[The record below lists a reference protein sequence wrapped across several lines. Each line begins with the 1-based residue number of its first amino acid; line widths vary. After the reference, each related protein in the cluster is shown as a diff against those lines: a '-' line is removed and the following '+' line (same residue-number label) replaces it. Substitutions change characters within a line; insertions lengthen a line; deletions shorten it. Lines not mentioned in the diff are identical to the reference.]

1 MAGKTFLKTTRT
13 IFAVLFLL
21 AQVTFAAPPRYE
33 IIDLGTL
40 GGRFSGARA
49 INDVGQVVGGSDMAD
64 GLFRHAFLWDPIK
77 GMIDLSTIPGHNY
90 SSAMAINDYGVV
102 VGNSDPYGDQ
112 PYPFIWDSVNGMRYL
127 DGLFGEGGA
136 LGVNDA
142 GQVAGSVW
150 WQAAYAFLWHSD
162 SSVIDL
168 GTLGGTHSSA
178 WDINNTGKVVGNS
191 DTAVGDNHA
200 FLWDST
206 NGMRDLG
213 TLGGNKSSAWAIND
227 LGQVVGWSTT
237 ATGDWHAFLW
247 DSNSGMIDL
256 GAGWA
261 TGINNA
267 GQVVGWL
274 NPRTVGG
281 PAFYWDSDNGIVIL
295 DFLSRAY
302 DINNRGQIV
311 GEYGGI
317 AVLMTPIPPKI
328 IYVDDDAA
336 GANDGSSWADAYNYL
351 QDALAAAYSGDEI
364 HVAKGIYK
372 PDQGTGATPGD
383 REATFQLING
393 VTLKGGYA
401 GYGEPDHNAHDIELY
416 ETILTGDLNGDD
428 GDVDNPRD
436 LLDEP
441 TRSENSYHVVTGSG
455 TDETAILDGFII
467 TAGNLNRE
475 SLSPHNS
482 GGGMYIDQGNL
493 VISNCNFNNNSAW
506 YAGGGIYIRVGSA
519 VLTNCIFSGNSS
531 GHGGGIRSF
540 GSLTLTNC
548 IFTGNWAAEG
558 GGMENRGIMT
568 LTNCI
573 FSRNSAKY
581 GAGGLENHTW
591 KGSPMLINCMFNDNI
606 GSWGGGMHNYYCS
619 TAPTLINCS
628 FINNLA
634 GTGGG
639 MCNLSSSPILVN
651 CTFTYNSAFEGG
663 GMSNL
668 CGDEGPSEPVITKC
682 AFIRNSA
689 GDVGGGMFN
698 QIGFQTLTNCI
709 LSGNSAEYGSG
720 ILVSESVLT
729 LIGCT
734 FSGNSADDSGTI
746 CSWYDNS
753 ELRLSNCI
761 LWDGGNEIYNR
772 DDSTIN
778 VTYSDVQ
785 GGWPGEG
792 NFEADPLFRDADGPD
807 GIPGTE
813 DDNLRLSIGSP
824 CIDTGDP
831 NYMAEPNE
839 TDLDD
844 RPRVINGRIDMGAY
858 EYSPPILAEARILP
872 RTINLQSKGNWIN
885 CYIRLPEGYNVADI
899 DPNSISL
906 EEQIKPESLL
916 LNEQQQVATAKFS
929 REDVQPIFEIGD
941 INLKITGRLTDG
953 SCFEVTDTIKVIDK
967 AGKK

>member
-1 MAGKTFLKTTRT
+1 MSVRT
-13 IFAVLFLL
+13 NRIIQTLIVVFVLLT
-21 AQVTFAAPPRYE
+21 AAPTFA
-33 IIDLGTL
+33 
-40 GGRFSGARA
+40 
-49 INDVGQVVGGSDMAD
+49 
-64 GLFRHAFLWDPIK
+64 
-77 GMIDLSTIPGHNY
+77 GH
-90 SSAMAINDYGVV
+90 
-102 VGNSDPYGDQ
+102 
-112 PYPFIWDSVNGMRYL
+112 
-127 DGLFGEGGA
+127 
-136 LGVNDA
+136 
-142 GQVAGSVW
+142 
-150 WQAAYAFLWHSD
+150 
-162 SSVIDL
+162 
-168 GTLGGTHSSA
+168 T
-178 WDINNTGKVVGNS
+178 
-191 DTAVGDNHA
+191 
-200 FLWDST
+200 
-206 NGMRDLG
+206 
-213 TLGGNKSSAWAIND
+213 
-227 LGQVVGWSTT
+227 
-237 ATGDWHAFLW
+237 
-247 DSNSGMIDL
+247 
-256 GAGWA
+256 
-261 TGINNA
+261 
-267 GQVVGWL
+267 
-274 NPRTVGG
+274 
-281 PAFYWDSDNGIVIL
+281 
-295 DFLSRAY
+295 
-302 DINNRGQIV
+302 
-311 GEYGGI
+311 
-317 AVLMTPIPPKI
+317 
-328 IYVDDDAA
+328 IYVDDDAT
-336 GANDGSSWADAYNYL
+336 GNNDGSSWTDAYNYL
-351 QDALAAAYSGDEI
+351 QDALAAAWSSDEI
-364 HVAKGIYK
+364 WVAQGIYK
-372 PDQGTGATPGD
+372 PDQGAGITPGD
-383 REATFQLING
+383 RKATFQLING

-401 GYGEPDHNAHDIELY
+401 GAGEPNPNARDIELY
-416 ETILTGDLNGDD
+416 ETILSGDLGGN
-428 GDVDNPRD
+428 DVDVTDPED

-441 TRSENSYHVVTGSG
+441 TRAENSYHIVIAIE
-455 TDETAILDGFII
+455 TDETTVINGFII

-493 VISNCNFNNNSAW
+493 AISHCNFNNNSAW
-506 YAGGGIYIRVGSA
+506 YAGGGIYIRAGSA

-573 FSRNSAKY
+573 FSRNSAEY

-698 QIGFQTLTNCI
+698 QVGFQTLTNCI

-720 ILVSESVLT
+720 ILVSQSVLT

-746 CSWYDNS
+746 CSWNS

-792 NFEADPLFRDADGPD
+792 NFEADPLFRDADGSD
-807 GIPGTE
+807 GITGTE
-813 DDNLRLSIGSP
+813 DDNLRLSTGSP
-824 CIDTGDP
+824 CIDAGDP
-831 NYMAEPNE
+831 NYIADPNE
-839 TDLDD
+839 TDLDGN
-844 RPRVINGRIDMGAY
+844 PRVINGRVDMGAY
-858 EYSPPILAEARILP
+858 EYSPPITAEARIAP
-872 RTINLQSKGNWIN
+872 RTINLASKGNWITS
-885 CYIRLPEGYNVADI
+885 YIWLPEEYDVADI
-899 DPNSISL
+899 EPNSIFL
-906 EEQIKPESLL
+906 EDEIKPEDFSVD
-916 LNEQQQVATAKFS
+916 QQKQVAVLRFN
-929 REDVQPIFEIGD
+929 REDVQPILEVGD
-941 INLKITGRLTDG
+941 VELTITGKLTDG
-953 SCFEVTDTIKVIDK
+953 TSFEATDTIKVTDK
-967 AGKK
+967 AGK